1 MDITKLSDHSLPR
14 ALAVDIGGTKMS
26 AALIDASGCVIGEI
40 ITDPVPFASN
50 GQADA
55 GKMLAW
61 IKARR
66 NEHPVDICG
75 IGLSLCGNVDEG
87 TGFVPLSANFHWH
100 RVPFGRMVS
109 DEIRLPVMAATDVR
123 MAALAEATW
132 GAAKGVNFFAWVT
145 IGTGYGGYLVLDGK
159 LYRGFHGYAGNFGHN
174 TWDEFNGEMCGCGK
188 PGCIE
193 TFVSGLGIARAGQRA
208 ADSGASQI
216 LSQLSKG
223 KAINSKDVFEAARQG
238 DHGSQAVLDEA
249 QRLTAINLASLV
261 NILDLEMLV
270 IGGGVAHA
278 TEDYVDRLGQKI
290 RQYLMT
296 EEAKRDLKVV
306 HESFSNAALV
316 GAGCNVFLR
325 TGVLRSRENDLDLY
339 V

>member
-1 MDITKLSDHSLPR
+1 MDTAKLPDHLLPR

-26 AALIDASGCVIGEI
+26 AALIDASGCIIGEV
-40 ITDPVPFASN
+40 ITDPVPFTRD

-55 GKMLAW
+55 RKMLAW

-66 NEHPVDICG
+66 NEYPGDLCG
-75 IGLSLCGNVDEG
+75 IGLSLCGNVDED
-87 TGFVPLSANFHWH
+87 TGFVPLSANFHWY
-100 RVPFGRMVS
+100 RVPFGRMVA
-109 DEIRLPVMAATDVR
+109 DEIGLPVMAATDVR

-174 TWDEFNGEMCGCGK
+174 TWDEFNGELCGCGK

-193 TFVSGLGIARAGQRA
+193 TFVSGPGIGRGGQQL
-208 ADSGASQI
+208 ADSGASQM
-216 LSQLSKG
+216 LAQLCKG
-223 KAINSKDVFEAARQG
+223 KAITSKDVFEAARQG
-238 DHGSQAVLDEA
+238 DPGSRAVLDEA
-249 QRLTAINLASLV
+249 LRLTAINLASLV

-278 TEDYVDRLGQKI
+278 AEDYVDRLGQKV

-306 HESFSNAALV
+306 RESFSNAALV
-316 GAGCNVFLR
+316 GAGCDVFLR
-325 TGVLRSRENDLDLY
+325 TGIHSFGEGK
-339 V
+339 